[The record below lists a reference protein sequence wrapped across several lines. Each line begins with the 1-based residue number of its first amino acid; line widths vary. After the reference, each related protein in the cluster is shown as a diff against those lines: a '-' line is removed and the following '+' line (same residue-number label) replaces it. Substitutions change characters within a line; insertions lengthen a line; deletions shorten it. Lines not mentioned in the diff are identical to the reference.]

1 MAVLD
6 IPTYPDP
13 RLKQVSAP
21 VERFDDEL
29 RRHVA
34 DLEETR
40 LNGPG
45 AVGIAAP
52 QVGWFQ
58 RVVIVDVSGARRRK
72 NQNHGHM
79 VLVNPEIVEWEGY
92 AVGREG
98 CLSVP
103 GYYEEVERAEFVR
116 FRALDRDGN
125 AIEFETGGLLAV
137 CIQHEIDHLDGK
149 LFVDYLS
156 DLKRRRIR
164 KKLEKEQR
172 EERDRARDSVPAI

>member
-1 MAVLD
+1 VAVLD
-6 IPTYPDP
+6 ILTYPDP

-29 RRHVA
+29 RRRVA

-103 GYYEEVERAEFVR
+103 DYTGNVIRAERIRLEAHDPEGERR
-116 FRALDRDGN
+116 FYDMTGFEARA
-125 AIEFETGGLLAV
+125 V
-137 CIQHEIDHLDGK
+137 QHEMDHLDGL
-149 LFVDYLS
+149 LFLDRLVS
-156 DLKRRRIR
+156 RRNDLFRR
-164 KKLEKEQR
+164 KVYQSEPPK
-172 EERDRARDSVPAI
+172 D